1 MTHTNLNKITGKLRT
16 PKSLEGR
23 LQIFEMKQLAD
34 MEADYKIKCREALDQ
49 YKKWQADYADE
60 TDMIELMYGNLEGI
74 MHRRRAEDS
83 VRAYW
88 IIRQDFRKLFSDYLA
103 QTKAYP
109 AQFGALQAA

>member
-1 MTHTNLNKITGKLRT
+1 MTHINTNKITGKLRT

-34 MEADYKIKCREALDQ
+34 MEAGYKTKCRAALKQ
-49 YKKWQADYADE
+49 YKKWQAGYEGE
-60 TDMIELMYGNLEGI
+60 TDMIELLYGNLEGI

-88 IIRQDFRKLFSDYLA
+88 IIRQDFRRLFADYLA

-109 AQFGALQAA
+109 AQFSALQAA